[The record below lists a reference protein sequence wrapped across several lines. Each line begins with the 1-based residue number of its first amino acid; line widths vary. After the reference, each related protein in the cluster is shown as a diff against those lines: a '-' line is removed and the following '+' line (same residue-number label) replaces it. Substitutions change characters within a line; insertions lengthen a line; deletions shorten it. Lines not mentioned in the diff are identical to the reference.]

1 MTLTLST
8 RPETQPHE
16 RLVVPACLQ
25 PRAPLRYEV
34 RDEDDR
40 RVWPTLAG
48 YKLRRGKTYRLTV
61 QTQDRTTQDW
71 HLRLLAPRST
81 AESAGPD
88 QIDEDART
96 LTFHTTAPISGELW
110 KWFGSAV
117 ASLPVHIDFADSRA
131 PYKLSIPVILRA
143 SRVRWIGSLLIT
155 ALGSI
160 AADAVFRERFAIP
173 SPRHIAY
180 IGGLWVAVLLTCIC
194 WDQWKFYKRALQLM
208 RGRDL
213 SRATSASR

>member
-25 PRAPLRYEV
+25 PRAPLRYEI
-34 RDEDDR
+34 RDEDER

-61 QTQDRTTQDW
+61 HAQDKAAKGW
-71 HLRLLAPRST
+71 NLRLLAPRNI
-81 AESAGPD
+81 AEPAGPD
-88 QIDEDART
+88 EMDGDGRT
-96 LTFHTTAPISGELW
+96 LTFHTTTPISGELW
-110 KWFGSAV
+110 KWFASAV
-117 ASLPVHIDFADSRA
+117 TALPVNLDFADGRA

-143 SRVRWIGSLLIT
+143 SRFRWIGSLFLT

-160 AADAVFRERFAIP
+160 AADAVFRERFALP
-173 SPRHIAY
+173 SPLHLAY
-180 IGGLWVAVLLTCIC
+180 IGGIWAAVVLSCVC
-194 WDQWKFYKRALQLM
+194 WDQWKFYHRALELM
-208 RGRDL
+208 RNRQALRGAP
-213 SRATSASR
+213 SRE